1 MHQPIVN
8 NFISISQD
16 EPVKIKTSLKDDKNR
31 IGKESMPKNS
41 IEKRHFNYRYIIGKG
56 GFGKVWKV
64 EHSKTRNQ
72 HLVLGRQKKLRVKLR
87 QVNATGSE
95 RMF

>member
-16 EPVKIKTSLKDDKNR
+16 EPLKIKTSLKEDKNR
-31 IGKESMPKNS
+31 IGKESVSKNN

-72 HLVLGRQKKLRVKLR
+72 FAMKEMLKSMYKHTPIQCI
-87 QVNATGSE
+87 N
-95 RMF
+95 